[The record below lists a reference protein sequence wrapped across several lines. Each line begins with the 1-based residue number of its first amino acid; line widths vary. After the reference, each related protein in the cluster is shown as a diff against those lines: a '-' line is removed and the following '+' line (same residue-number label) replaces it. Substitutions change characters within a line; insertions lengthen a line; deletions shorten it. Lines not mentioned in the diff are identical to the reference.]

1 MKQIFKK
8 VLITLTLFSSLNHAF
23 ESDLYSFIG
32 VQGSSS
38 KYDDLSTPT
47 IALKY
52 GQQNSSWRTA
62 ISLNYAQTGDDR
74 LQALIAQVD
83 HGVLTDMFDE
93 LPIKPYIGFSLGV
106 INHQNSKNSID
117 SDSGYLYGANGGIN
131 YVLNSDFDI
140 DLGYRYLKT
149 DKLEYIDYISDIT
162 LSLHYY
168 FE

>member
-8 VLITLTLFSSLNHAF
+8 LFITLTLFSSLSYAF

-47 IALKY
+47 VALKY
-52 GQQNSSWRTA
+52 GQQNSIWRTA

-83 HGVLTDMFDE
+83 HGVLTDMFEE

-106 INHQNSKNSID
+106 INHQNDKNSID
-117 SDSGYLYGANGGIN
+117 SDNGYLYGANGGIN
-131 YVLNSDFDI
+131 YVLNNDFDI

-149 DKLEYIDYISDIT
+149 DKLKYIDDISDIT